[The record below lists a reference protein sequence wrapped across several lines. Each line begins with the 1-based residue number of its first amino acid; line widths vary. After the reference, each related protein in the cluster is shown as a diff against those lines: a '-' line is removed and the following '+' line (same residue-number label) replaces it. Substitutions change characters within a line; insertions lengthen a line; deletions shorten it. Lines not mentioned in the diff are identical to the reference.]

1 MSVPVFTSDRIQDAL
16 YAFTRSQILC
26 TAIDLDLFSRI
37 AEGDNTLELL
47 RERLGSSRSGLRI
60 LLNGLI
66 GINFLEKT
74 AEAIYTLPPDV
85 ARFLVR
91 DSEQYIGG
99 MVHHCKR
106 LYENWEQLTDTV
118 RFGQPAGGAQSLA
131 QLETH
136 FAELVKGLYVSNYP
150 PACKLGALLDTLVQ
164 SDDAIPLEVL
174 DIAGGS
180 AVWSIGILEQIAHS
194 RATIVD
200 FPSVIHVAQ
209 DYVAHHQLNDRY
221 SYWSDDLEDVTL
233 PPAHFDVALMANIC
247 HALGPVSTRKAF
259 QKLSTSIKPGGRLV
273 IIDFVPDDQRS
284 KPGWPLIFGV
294 NMLITTAE
302 GDVFT
307 AAEYTKWLLA
317 SGFRH
322 VTFHELETDVTA
334 IIAER

>member
-16 YAFTRSQILC
+16 YAFTRSQILF

-47 RERLGSSRSGLRI
+47 RERLGSSRRGLRM
-60 LLNGLI
+60 LLNGLV

-74 AEAIYTLPPDV
+74 PEAVYTLPPDV
-85 ARFLVR
+85 TQFLLKNT
-91 DSEQYIGG
+91 DQYIGG

-136 FAELVKGLYVSNYP
+136 FAELVKGLYVSNYA
-150 PACKLGALLDTLVQ
+150 PACKLGTLLAPLVVRQ
-164 SDDAIPLEVL
+164 NDVPIEVM

-180 AVWSIGILEQIAHS
+180 AVWSIGVLEQLANS
-194 RATIVD
+194 RATVVD

-209 DYVAHHQLNDRY
+209 DYVAQHQLSERY
-221 SYWSDDLEDVTL
+221 TYWSDDLEDIAL
-233 PPAHFDVALMANIC
+233 PAAHFDIAIMANIC

-259 QKLSTSIKPGGRLV
+259 QKLYASIKPGGRLT
-273 IIDFVPDDQRS
+273 IIDFVPDDNRS

-294 NMLITTAE
+294 NMLITTPE